1 MVCGSIPEAGI
12 ELDDAA
18 MFRFFVDYL
27 DSTNKWNKRPLNALS
42 AEMIYRSGT
51 RTGRATLGL
60 RAWLAVWR
68 LAVRERIRSIA

>member
-1 MVCGSIPEAGI
+1 MVCGSIPKTGI
-12 ELDDAA
+12 ELDGAA
-18 MFRFFVDYL
+18 MFRFFVDHS
-27 DSTNKWNKRPLNALS
+27 DSTNKRNKHPASALS
-42 AEMIYRSGT
+42 PEMTYRSGT